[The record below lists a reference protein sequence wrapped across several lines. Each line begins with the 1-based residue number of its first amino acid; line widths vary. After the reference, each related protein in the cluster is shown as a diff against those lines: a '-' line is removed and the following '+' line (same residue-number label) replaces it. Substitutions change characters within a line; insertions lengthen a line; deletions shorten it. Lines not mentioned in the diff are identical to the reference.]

1 MYLPKHARVVTIGD
15 GDLSFSRALLA
26 HIPAEQLLATTYD
39 DEHVLRDKY
48 AINALDDLKKAGVAT
63 LHGIDITSGN
73 SLAELQAFEADIVI
87 FNHPLVPTQK
97 SYSQYQ
103 KERDKSANLMNRNL
117 LYHFLKHSF
126 ETILSISGLRLCYI
140 TTKSVK
146 PYSHWHIE
154 TSLCHQ
160 QPFRYLGQEPFEVS
174 LFKNYLVRNVD
185 RDKCVKHEAS
195 DIYVYSDQADHSIQP
210 RLTKFKYTA
219 DNHCPL
225 CRKGPF
231 ENESDWALHCNTR
244 IHKAQQQYSDA
255 WFRHLSSL

>member
-1 MYLPKHARVVTIGD
+1 MYLPNHARVITIGD
-15 GDLSFSRALLA
+15 GDMSFSRALLA

-39 DEHVLRDKY
+39 TEQVLREKY
-48 AINALDDLKKAGVAT
+48 ANNALDDLRSAGVAT
-63 LHGIDITSGN
+63 QHGIDITSDN
-73 SLAELQAFEADIVI
+73 KLSKLSDFNADIVI

-103 KERDKSANLMNRNL
+103 KERDKTANLMNRNL
-117 LYHFLKHSF
+117 LFHFLKHSF
-126 ETILSISGLRLCYI
+126 ETILSKTGERLCYI

-154 TSLCHQ
+154 TSLTHQ
-160 QPFRYLGQEPFEVS
+160 QPFAFMGSESFDVS

-195 DIYVYSDQADHSIQP
+195 DIYVYSDQTDHQIKQ
-210 RLTKFKYTA
+210 RLTPFRYDA
-219 DNHCPL
+219 INHCPL

-231 ENESDWALHCNTR
+231 ENQSDWALHCNTR

-255 WFRHLSSL
+255 WFRHLGTL